1 MTAPTTQIDGAKMT
15 DEWRTAFDDR
25 HEFDVYPEHFMSGL
39 RNEFAAGWHAAMKSQ
54 AHALLAS
61 KQAIGC
67 AVDGD
72 EIGAIRKASELMCAM
87 GYTADASQITC
98 FLARVAR
105 AYPTA
110 PAQPCGEDAAN
121 GAMPASYDAWL
132 RQERSRRADFTP
144 LADSWARS
152 AWKACVAL
160 TAANGAM
167 GEREAFEAWG
177 NETFNY
183 GFQPETWDDGAG
195 PVAREAQYTHE
206 GTQMAWE
213 GWQARAALT
222 AEKVAGQEPVGEV
235 TATALE
241 GADRGVIGWYG
252 DPLPVKSVLYAAPQ
266 QPAQSAEQ
274 DERDK

>member
-1 MTAPTTQIDGAKMT
+1 MTTTTKIAGEAMT

-110 PAQPCGEDAAN
+110 PAQLCGEDAAEQ
-121 GAMPASYDAWL
+121 ADEAVKADAAISACAL
-132 RQERSRRADFTP
+132 MIKGICMTQPQEKWVDAIKNRIQFM
-144 LADSWARS
+144 L
-152 AWKACVAL
+152 
-160 TAANGAM
+160 
-167 GEREAFEAWG
+167 
-177 NETFNY
+177 
-183 GFQPETWDDGAG
+183 
-195 PVAREAQYTHE
+195 H
-206 GTQMAWE
+206 
-213 GWQARAALT
+213 ARA
-222 AEKVAGQEPVGEV
+222 K
-235 TATALE
+235 
-241 GADRGVIGWYG
+241 DS
-252 DPLPVKSVLYAAPQ
+252 K
-266 QPAQSAEQ
+266 
-274 DERDK
+274 